1 MTKSF
6 SHKPLDVVVA
16 ILFLSLLSIQPVA
29 GSTPGVPD
37 SSTNQE
43 TTSGLPPATIWDL
56 YLSAKAKDPTIGRAE
71 ARVTSSKAESDVLL
85 SGLMPHL
92 NAGAGVRQVFQSL
105 SNYPTTDANENYT
118 AINYNITAR
127 MTLVHMPTIYSLSAA
142 AANTKAE
149 EAGVSAARQ
158 NLIVRLTDAYFAL
171 LKAQADK
178 QIALGEISRFKQ
190 VLEQSQAFLKEGTG
204 DIIAVYEAQSRLD
217 GGAADLTKSECNL
230 RLAEQKLSN
239 LVGQTVTSIENYL
252 PLQPKG
258 PEPDDLGWWVA
269 TMEKEQP
276 VLRQAREGVAQASEQ
291 RKAAKSEYLPILQAS
306 GGYDVSRGT
315 ADYPSAEV
323 RQWSVGASLTMPL
336 YSGGETSSKVRRA
349 IASEEERRRILDET
363 RDLHLDNIKQAFF
376 NLRYNISL
384 IKALEQKKVS
394 AEIQLAAVKKG
405 RSIGTRNAIDL
416 LNAAQA
422 YSIALRDYKN
432 ALYDNF
438 TSVIRLKFA
447 AGTLTDSD
455 LSEISTA
462 VAPALG
468 RIIREKTQ

>member
-1 MTKSF
+1 MKKSLP
-6 SHKPLDVVVA
+6 HIYLYVLTVV
-16 ILFLSLLSIQPVA
+16 LFISLLSIQSVA
-29 GSTPGVPD
+29 ASTHDAPD
-37 SSTNQE
+37 SRMNQE
-43 TTSGLPPATIWDL
+43 IKSGLSPATIWDL

-71 ARVTSSKAESDVLL
+71 ARVASSKAESDVLL

-92 NAGAGVRQVFQSL
+92 DAGAGVRQIFQSL
-105 SNYPTTDANENYT
+105 SNYPTADANESYT

-127 MTLVHMPTIYSLSAA
+127 LTLLHMPTIYSLSAA

-149 EAGVSAARQ
+149 EAGISAARQ
-158 NLIVRLTDAYFAL
+158 NLIVKLTDAYFSL
-171 LKAQADK
+171 LKAQTDK

-217 GGAADLTKSECNL
+217 GAAADLTKSECNL
-230 RLAEQKLSN
+230 RLAEQRLSN
-239 LVGQTVTSIENYL
+239 VVGQTVTWIENYL
-252 PLQPKG
+252 PPQPRG
-258 PEPDDLGWWVA
+258 PEPDDLDWWVA

-276 VLRQAREGVAQASEQ
+276 VIRQAREGVAQASEQ
-291 RKAAKSEYLPILQAS
+291 LKAVKSEYLPVLQAS

-336 YSGGETSSKVRRA
+336 YSGGETSAKVRRA

-363 RDLHLDNIKQAFF
+363 RDLHLDTIKQAFF

-438 TSVIRLKFA
+438 ISMIKLKSA
-447 AGTLTDSD
+447 AGILTDSD
-455 LSEISTA
+455 LSEISKA
-462 VAPALG
+462 AAPALG
-468 RIIREKTQ
+468 SSTR